1 MSAYTQLSNQDRMAR
16 ATRGEDSAKFHLMS
30 SAQHDGPPEGGAY
43 RVFVHFKANN
53 QWYEVQD
60 LHVNGVHPQL
70 ISVSESYIQV
80 RATLCPCSGREPTDV
95 IQCASLPQVYEAARD
110 VAYPGRR

>member
-1 MSAYTQLSNQDRMAR
+1 MGAYTQLTDEERKAR
-16 ATRGEDSAKFHLMS
+16 AARGESSTKFNLMS

-43 RVFVHFKANN
+43 RVFVHFKAND

-80 RATLCPCSGREPTDV
+80 YESAGDAAAPK
-95 IQCASLPQVYEAARD
+95 QVEE
-110 VAYPGRR
+110 